1 MAPDSV
7 ARAAG
12 PDEHGYFSLGTNADY
27 AATFIGQVPFF
38 LEVTDGQPFTHGENQ
53 IHIRQLA
60 GWIRSDA
67 GFPAI
72 TRRPPAPQDEA
83 IAGHIAEMIPNGAC
97 LQVGVGSIPDAL
109 LSALSDHRDLGI
121 HTEALSDGLMN
132 LVDSG
137 VATGTRKQQHRNK
150 HVATFA
156 VGTPTLLRWLDHN
169 AAVEMMPV
177 DWTNAPASW
186 PTNQLRLDQ
195 RNHRSRP
202 DGPGRQRTIAG
213 RYWSS
218 SGGQADFARGAMY
231 SPGGKAFLVLHST
244 TSGGR
249 GRIRATLTPGSV
261 VTTLKNTVDHVV
273 TEYGVAA
280 LRGASLDQRARRLI
294 AIAHPDHRDELQF
307 DARKA
312 GLLH

>member
-53 IHIRQLA
+53 IHISQLA

-150 HVATFA
+150 HVATSA

-177 DWTNAPASW
+177 DWTNAPRVVANEPNFVSINA
-186 PTNQLRLDQ
+186 TTEVDLM
-195 RNHRSRP
+195 
-202 DGPGRQRTIAG
+202 
-213 RYWSS
+213 
-218 SGGQADFARGAMY
+218 GQAASEP
-231 SPGGKAFLVLHST
+231 SPDATGHPRAGKP
-244 TSGGR
+244 TSPAVR
-249 GRIRATLTPGSV
+249 CIPPAAKLSWCCTPPPAAAAAASAPPLPRA
-261 VTTLKNTVDHVV
+261 
-273 TEYGVAA
+273 
-280 LRGASLDQRARRLI
+280 ASS
-294 AIAHPDHRDELQF
+294 PP
-307 DARKA
+307 
-312 GLLH
+312 